1 MFLKVYA
8 ELLLRLIPWL
18 AENFLLAGA
27 GMDVGSGPIQAPNS
41 RHYANFSR
49 VIGFSC
55 LVPIACDLLHSGWQT
70 IKTDGLTLITL
81 ERRPKSC

>member
-18 AENFLLAGA
+18 AESFLLAGT
-27 GMDVGSGPIQAPNS
+27 GMDVDSGPIQAPNS

-55 LVPIACDLLHSGWQT
+55 LVPMACDLLHSGWQT